1 MPSDLIFV
9 ADIGATNARLSI
21 AEPRAG
27 VSHVVVL
34 PTADLGDGRAFH
46 AQVEQAL
53 GLSSFAAGCVAMAG
67 PLRDGKIKITNGAL
81 QLEQASLTEQFHC
94 PMLLVNDFFAL
105 AHGVPDFSDLARI
118 GGDDSAQGVKAVIGA
133 GSGLGMSLVLPQA
146 NGHFSVLPSEGGYAD
161 LACTNEL
168 ELAVL
173 QRLQQRFAHVT
184 WETVLSGP
192 GLVNLY
198 QALAELWG
206 YPVESATPEWISD
219 QGVDAQVPLCHQ
231 TLDMFFGFLGSA
243 AGNLALMSYAT
254 GGVYVGGGIA
264 PKLQA
269 FARTSSMRRC
279 FDERGDMAELVRGI
293 PLYLILDSYPGLSG
307 ALALLRR
314 HL

>member
-9 ADIGATNARLSI
+9 ADIGATNARLAI
-21 AEPRAG
+21 AEPQAG

-53 GLSSFAAGCVAMAG
+53 GLGKFAGGCVAMAG
-67 PLRDGKIKITNGAL
+67 PLQDGKIKITNGT
-81 QLEQASLTEQFHC
+81 LELAQANLVEAFDC
-94 PMLLVNDFFAL
+94 PMLLVNDFYAL
-105 AHGVPDFSDLARI
+105 AHGVPELSNLVQL
-118 GGDDSAQGVKAVIGA
+118 GGDEPQPGVKAVIGA
-133 GSGLGMSLVLPQA
+133 GSGLGMSLILPQSDGQF
-146 NGHFSVLPSEGGYAD
+146 NVLPSEGGYAD

-173 QRLQQRFAHVT
+173 QRLQQRFEHVC

-206 YPVESATPEWISD
+206 YPIEAVTPEWISD

-243 AGNLALMSYAT
+243 AGNLALLGYAT

-269 FARTSSMRRC
+269 FARTSSLRRC
-279 FDERGDMAELVRGI
+279 FDERGDMSELVRGI
-293 PLYLILDSYPGLSG
+293 PLYLILDSYPGLDG